1 MKRRNKIIYL
11 IIGIFIVAF
20 CLVLFLV
27 SESLPEATNVMKK
40 EKGVT
45 LNIVYGAD
53 HVSIPDPKTA
63 GDSVQISF
71 PSPIFWVNLTDEE
84 CEKYHIADFSF
95 AGIKKPVQIWGYTVG
110 SVQTKDASVA
120 HINDLEAE
128 GEEGEERKYDRKGN
142 CLILQVQGQWGE
154 DDELDSYV
162 VVLDYANKKSYV
174 TETSVIKIHQSGILQ
189 SKDVTGDGL
198 DEILLTNYYSHGF
211 MRAECYRFDTQ
222 KNKLITIYSTEDEQR
237 EKLEAKLVD
246 NYQISLCCRE
256 KGFQETVSLLDAGYT
271 EKECKK
277 ITKDNLRAPG
287 VLEFDMKFVE
297 CNNKYVMRLFS
308 NILYGSLAS
317 TIYDIG
323 KVTTDFR
330 YDKERDKLVIDQVK
344 VKQKDDNKE

>member
-1 MKRRNKIIYL
+1 MK
-11 IIGIFIVAF
+11 
-20 CLVLFLV
+20 
-27 SESLPEATNVMKK
+27 E

-84 CEKYHIADFSF
+84 CEKYHSADFSF

-120 HINDLEAE
+120 HVNDLEAE
-128 GEEGEERKYDRKGN
+128 GEEGEEKTYDRKGN

-154 DDELDSYV
+154 DDELNSYV

-189 SKDVTGDGL
+189 SKDVTEDGL

-277 ITKDNLRAPG
+277 ITKDNSRTPG

-323 KVTTDFR
+323 KVTADFR